1 MPEGP
6 EVKRISG
13 SVAKRIVGKTITN
26 IIGLDSRYD
35 LRNPS
40 ASQVRDDK
48 DEFLDAVVNGGMTV
62 DEVNCHGKFIYWKLT
77 DSSGELW
84 TIFHTLGMAGTW
96 RFSQANNHLL
106 MQWEFSDGSK
116 IWYRDGRRF
125 GTFKFFKGPS
135 GRDLLEKKIS
145 KDLGPDLLATPSP
158 TLEKFSEALRKGS
171 RSNWTLAKVLMNQK
185 VVAGIGNYLKAE
197 ILYQCKL
204 SPNTKVNE
212 LTDIDIATLY
222 TSCITQIHNAYAAKG
237 ATIKNY
243 TLPDGTPGSAQYKF
257 KVYAQKTCPEG
268 HIISREETEDKRT
281 THFCATC
288 QNLISARQKNINSGQ
303 TVLFAGSN
311 YCI

>member
-13 SVAKRIVGKTITN
+13 SVAKRIVGKTITDV
-26 IIGLDSRYD
+26 IGLDSRYD

-48 DEFLDAVVNGGMTV
+48 DEFLDAVLNGGVTV
-62 DEVNCHGKFIYWKLT
+62 DEVNCYGKFIYWKLT
-77 DSSGELW
+77 DSTSQIW

-96 RFSQANNHLL
+96 RFNESNNHLL

-125 GTFKFFKGPS
+125 ETFKFFKGPS

-145 KDLGPDLLATPSP
+145 VQLGPDLLATPSV

-197 ILYQCKL
+197 ILHQCKL
-204 SPNTKVNE
+204 SPHTKVHE
-212 LTDIDIATLY
+212 LTDIDMAILH
-222 TSCITQIHNAYAAKG
+222 TSCISQIHNAYAAKG

-243 TLPDGTPGSAQYKF
+243 VLPDGTPGAAQYKF

-268 HIISREETEDKRT
+268 HLITREETEDKRT
-281 THFCATC
+281 THWCRTC
-288 QNLISARQKNINSGQ
+288 QNLIGARQKSINSGQ

>member
-48 DEFLDAVVNGGMTV
+48 DEFLNAVVNGGMTV

-135 GRDLLEKKIS
+135 GRDLLQKKIS

-158 TLEKFSEALRKGS
+158 TLEKFSEVLQKGS

-197 ILYQCKL
+197 ILFETKL
-204 SPNTKVNE
+204 SPYTTVNQ
-212 LTDIDIATLY
+212 LSPTDIENLY
-222 TSCITQIHNAYAAKG
+222 HACIKHIHSAYAAKG

-243 TLPDGTPGSAQYKF
+243 VLPDGSPGGHQYNF
-257 KVYAQKTCPEG
+257 KVYAQRNCPVG
-268 HIISREETEDKRT
+268 HTVLREETEDKRT

-288 QNLISARQKNINSGQ
+288 QSVPKPKSQEKLKIS
-303 TVLFAGSN
+303 VPFAGSN